1 MQSGEQSW
9 YLSHRSERGWARL
22 GLILLAIRAKLSGGN
37 RRFCTQRSKTVSNS
51 VNKVVIL
58 AAGLGKRMRKS
69 GDGVELDDHE
79 AAAAD
84 TGVKAMIPID
94 RPFLDY
100 VLSEVAAAGF
110 TEVCLVIGP
119 EHDQVRQ
126 YYENEVDAKQLRFSF
141 AIQHDRLGTAD
152 ALAKTEAFAEGEPVV
167 MLNSDNYYP
176 RSALAGL
183 RQLDG
188 PGLAVF
194 DRAVMLESSNI
205 ASERLQAFAMVETD
219 AEGMLEH
226 VHEKPAQATVDR
238 LGPHAGLSLNCWRF
252 SPRIYEACQAIEPS
266 QRGEYEITDAVQHAI
281 DQFGERFGVVHCDE
295 PVLDLSRR
303 EDIPAVAERL
313 RQVPCAL

>member
-1 MQSGEQSW
+1 V
-9 YLSHRSERGWARL
+9 SE
-22 GLILLAIRAKLSGGN
+22 
-37 RRFCTQRSKTVSNS
+37 T

-58 AAGLGKRMRKS
+58 AAGLGKRMREQS
-69 GDGVELDDHE
+69 DGVALESNA

-100 VLSEVAAAGF
+100 VLSEVAAAGY
-110 TEVCLVIGP
+110 TDVCLVIGP
-119 EHDQVRQ
+119 EHDRVRQ
-126 YYENEVDAKQLRFSF
+126 YYENEVAARQLRFSF
-141 AIQHDRLGTAD
+141 AVQHDRLGTAD
-152 ALAKTEAFAEGEPVV
+152 ALAQAEAFADGEPVV

-176 RSALAGL
+176 RSALRGL

-205 ASERLQAFAMVETD
+205 ATERLQAFAVVETNAD
-219 AEGMLEH
+219 GTLAH
-226 VHEKPAQATVDR
+226 VHEKPDDSTIDR

-252 SPRIYEACQAIEPS
+252 SPRIFEACKQIAPS
-266 QRGEYEITDAVQHAI
+266 KRGEYEITDAVQHAI
-281 DQFGERFGVVHCDE
+281 DQFGERFGVVHCEE